1 MSAAT
6 EVLHTKVQ
14 QSLIQMSTARLGRPV
29 TGNHRHNSFSK
40 LQTPIPQI
48 EALPCPIPVADFAG
62 QYSHPAYGPISLTV
76 AISESSPS
84 EKVLEGLFYPRT
96 WPLKIQLF
104 HVSDT
109 VFAVKSFSP
118 HGLGN
123 ITSGKDIV
131 WEDETDDDDRAVFE
145 LGLDGAVERMGIE
158 LEESMVEV
166 ARSKGKNH
174 WKEGMIWF
182 EKSTA
187 S

>member
-1 MSAAT
+1 MTAAH
-6 EVLHTKVQ
+6 EVLDAEVQ
-14 QSLIQMSTARLGRPV
+14 QSLIQMSTANLRRSVP
-29 TGNHRHNSFSK
+29 GNHRHNSFSK
-40 LQTPIPQI
+40 LQAPISQN
-48 EALPCPIPVADFAG
+48 EVLPCPRPITDFAG
-62 QYSHPAYGPISLTV
+62 QYSHPAYGTVGLTV
-76 AISESSPS
+76 AISEYSRS
-84 EKVLEGLFYPRT
+84 EKALEGLFYPRM

-109 VFAVKSFSP
+109 VFAVKTSSP

-158 LEESMVEV
+158 LEQSMVEA
-166 ARSKGKNH
+166 ARSKGVKH

-182 EKSTA
+182 GKTKS